1 MSPPAEPLFSRF
13 IFIYRAPH
21 QPHFEGAT
29 HFQVFRVAKSRYT
42 NLILRTD
49 QRPNIAVYCL
59 ISNCKIGSSIRFA
72 AIVVGQTPT
81 RQARFVVLATLKK
94 AL

>member
-13 IFIYRAPH
+13 IFLYRAPH
-21 QPHFEGAT
+21 QPHLEGAT

-59 ISNCKIGSSIRFA
+59 ISNCKIAPDARFA
-72 AIVVGQTPT
+72 AIVIDQT
-81 RQARFVVLATLKK
+81 LTL
-94 AL
+94 